1 MRLPFEVKYSFTIYL
16 ENGEKHNTGL
26 ESLEDAKATRDDLA
40 DREDLIY
47 SITKWVGDKG
57 DVISEESFERT
68 VFIAINTENK

>member
-47 SITKWVGDKG
+47 SITKWVGNKG
-57 DVISEESFERT
+57 DEISEKSFEKA
-68 VFIAINTENK
+68 VFNSIVKEVA